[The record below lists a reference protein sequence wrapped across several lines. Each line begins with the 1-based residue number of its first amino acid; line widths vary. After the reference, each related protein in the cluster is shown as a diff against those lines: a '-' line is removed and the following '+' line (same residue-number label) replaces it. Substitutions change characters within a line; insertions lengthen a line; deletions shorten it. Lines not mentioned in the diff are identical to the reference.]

1 MKRFSLFFILLS
13 VVLRAAPAVPPVTP
27 PKSAGQT
34 LEPHLIYLRVHAL
47 PEDLPATP
55 LSATGSLVLDLR
67 FVSAGPDAASAFA
80 TWLNARS
87 RPQSPVLVLINRET
101 SPALLTLLTTPPLP
115 AGMVSLGAAAPGVRP
130 DIALILAA
138 DADRTAYEALEH
150 GTPLAELINPKL
162 DKVRHDEAA
171 MARERAAGINSET
184 DEELPLPSPDDE
196 KAKSP
201 ATVAPAPPVD
211 RVLQRA
217 VQLHHALQ
225 ALGKIR

>member
-1 MKRFSLFFILLS
+1 MKRCGLFFFLLS
-13 VVLRAAPAVPPVTP
+13 VLLRAAPAAPPATP
-27 PKSAGQT
+27 SKLSGQT
-34 LEPHLIYLRVHAL
+34 LAPHLAYLRVHVL
-47 PEDLPATP
+47 PDDLPAAP
-55 LSATGSLVLDLR
+55 LSASGTLVLDLR

-80 TWLNARS
+80 TWLNARA

-130 DIALILAA
+130 DIALSLDA
-138 DADRTAYEALEH
+138 DADRAAYEALEH
-150 GTPLAELINPKL
+150 GTSIDELINPKVE
-162 DKVRHDEAA
+162 KIRHDEAA

-184 DEELPLPSPDDE
+184 DEEPPLPASADE

-201 ATVAPAPPVD
+201 TTATPAPLVD

-217 VQLHHALQ
+217 VQLHHALL